1 MLKKWGIK
9 YAGESNSLRAIG
21 RTLLGTLISSVRKA
35 TRRMLY
41 GAKTIAGRKIPV
53 DLLPVRFLAALVG
66 LLFLS
71 ACDDM
76 TDKTP
81 AGGELPDNATSS
93 RLYILSEGLI
103 HLNNSTL
110 ALYDFETRT
119 TATDWFGTVNG
130 RKLGDTA
137 NDMGIYGTKLYLV
150 VSTSGLVEVVDK
162 LTGRSLKQIA
172 MKDGIGRSREPRNIA
187 FSDGF
192 AYVCSFDGTVAE
204 IDTATLSITRITTAG
219 RNPDGITVAGGNL
232 YVSNSGGLSFPNY
245 DSTVSVIDPV
255 TFKEIRKIEVGAN
268 PFTLQADSRGQL
280 YVVTRGNYG
289 NERYQL
295 HHIDTRT
302 HQYLGTIEGAHPLN
316 FTLSNDTLWMYSFD
330 HSTGDSEFQTY
341 DTRSGALSTSGFIDP
356 ALLKTPFGI
365 TRNGSNG
372 ELFITDAGSY
382 TTRGDVLCFS
392 RDGKLKYRLK
402 GVGVNPKKVV
412 VE

>member
-1 MLKKWGIK
+1 MANRLF
-9 YAGESNSLRAIG
+9 
-21 RTLLGTLISSVRKA
+21 TLL
-35 TRRMLY
+35 
-41 GAKTIAGRKIPV
+41 
-53 DLLPVRFLAALVG
+53 FG
-66 LLFLS
+66 LLLLS

-81 AGGELPDNATSS
+81 TASELPVNTSSS
-93 RLYILSEGLI
+93 RLYILCEGLI

-110 ALYDFETRT
+110 ALYDFDTRT

-130 RKLGDTA
+130 RRLGDTA
-137 NDMGIYGTKLYLV
+137 NDMGVYGSKLYLV

-162 LTGRSLKQIA
+162 LTGRSLKQISL
-172 MKDGIGRSREPRNIA
+172 KDGAGRSREPRNIA
-187 FSDGF
+187 FLGNF

-204 IDTATLSITRITTAG
+204 IDTVGLNITRITTAG
-219 RNPDGITVAGGNL
+219 RNPDGITAAGNKL
-232 YVSNSGGLSFPNY
+232 YVSNSGGLSFPQY

-255 TFKEIRKIEVGAN
+255 HFKELKKIKVDAN
-268 PFTLQADSRGQL
+268 PFTLQADSRGRL

-295 HHIDTRT
+295 HQIDTRT
-302 HQYLGTIEGAHPLN
+302 NEYLGPVEGAHPLN

-330 HSTGDSEFQTY
+330 HSTGKSEFQTY
-341 DTRSGALSTSGFIDP
+341 DTRSGTLSASGFITDGTP
-356 ALLKTPFGI
+356 LHTPFGI
-365 TRNGSNG
+365 TRHTSTGD
-372 ELFITDAGSY
+372 LFITDAGSY

-402 GVGVNPKKVV
+402 GVGVNPKKVL